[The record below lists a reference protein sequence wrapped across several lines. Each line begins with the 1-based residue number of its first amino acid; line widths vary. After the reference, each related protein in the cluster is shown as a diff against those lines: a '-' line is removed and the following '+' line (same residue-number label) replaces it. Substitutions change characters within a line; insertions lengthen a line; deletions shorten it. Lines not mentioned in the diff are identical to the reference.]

1 MLPPEAILL
10 ETVGARRALSREQY
24 QKAFPA
30 LQERLRGLQYALKDA
45 DVATTV
51 VFEGW
56 GASGRGEVIRRL
68 TEKLD
73 PRAFRAHA
81 GTPAS
86 ELENRYHWLWRFQ
99 VRLPEDGQI
108 ALFDGSWYG
117 RVLEDRVEKRVRG
130 RVWRQGYDQINE
142 FERWLADD
150 GQVLCKFFFHI
161 SEKEQRARLKAMEKD
176 PRERWRVAKADRRQ
190 NRHYDDW
197 ARAFDDALAKT
208 ETAYAPWTIV
218 EATDPRHTRVRVF
231 EVLAE
236 RWEAALARRK
246 EFPSAVSRSRSAAEA
261 TREERARRAAADFE
275 REARTAADAG
285 MPLSEA

>member
-1 MLPPEAILL
+1 ML
-10 ETVGARRALSREQY
+10 ETIAVKRALSREQY
-24 QKAFPA
+24 QKTFPA
-30 LQERLRGLQYALKDA
+30 LQERLRSLQYALRDA
-45 DVATTV
+45 DVATNV

-81 GTPAS
+81 GSPPS
-86 ELENRYHWLWRFQ
+86 ELESRYHWLWRFQ

-117 RVLEDRVEKRVRG
+117 RVLADRTQKRVRG
-130 RVWRQGYDQINE
+130 RVWRQGYDQIND

-161 SEKEQRARLKAMEKD
+161 SKKEQRARLKAMEKD
-176 PRERWRVAKADRRQ
+176 PRERWRVAKEDKRQ

-231 EVLAE
+231 EVLVE
-236 RWEAALARRK
+236 RMEAALARRK
-246 EFPSAVSRSRSAAEA
+246 EFPSAVSRSRSAVEA
-261 TREERARRAAADFE
+261 TRKERTQRAEADRE
-275 REARTAADAG
+275 REFRTAEEAG